1 MNLLDEDS
9 LLKLFSSR
17 YGIQILSVASQVVKT
32 RPEVDQVKTIFKAT
46 QILPILS
53 GNRDG
58 ALLGINSN
66 WLDISKIEFHYGKR
80 PRLVSRASRDQFSNL
95 LEKGELPNEKSKE
108 TVSSLIQRLLE
119 KAINLNASDIHLEL
133 QKDFLR
139 VRFRIDSVLQV
150 MGKLSKELNPQIF
163 SRMKYLETW
172 I

>member
-1 MNLLDEDS
+1 M
-9 LLKLFSSR
+9 
-17 YGIQILSVASQVVKT
+17 VKT
-32 RPEVDQVKTIFKAT
+32 RPEVDQVKTIFEAT

-58 ALLGINSN
+58 ALLGINPN
-66 WLDISKIEFHYGKR
+66 WLDIAQIEFHFGDDLDWY
-80 PRLVSRASRDQFSNL
+80 LASQDQISSL

-139 VRFRIDSVLQV
+139 VRFSIDGVLQE
-150 MGKLSKELNPQIF
+150 MEKLLRN
-163 SRMKYLETW
+163 
-172 I
+172 